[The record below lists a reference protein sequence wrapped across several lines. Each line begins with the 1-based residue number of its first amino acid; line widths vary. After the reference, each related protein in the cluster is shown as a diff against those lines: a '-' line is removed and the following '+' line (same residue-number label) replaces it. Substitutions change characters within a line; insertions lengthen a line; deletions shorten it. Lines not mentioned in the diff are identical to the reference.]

1 MTLMT
6 LRHGGARCMA
16 LAKTSHT
23 LFRHFRITP
32 NRAACLALLF
42 AQPAWAQVPDA
53 GRSIRDLE
61 STIPAPPPAAPA
73 PALDLREPGAPA
85 SPAADNAAPLATI
98 RVQGFQLDGNRVYD
112 SAALQALL
120 ADLVG
125 SEQDLNG
132 LRSAAARLTAHYQ
145 RGGYPLARAYL
156 PAQEIETGIVRISML
171 EGVYGQVV
179 LNNASRTRN
188 HVLQPALDALHSG
201 DAVHGAE
208 LDRALLAL
216 NDIPGVT
223 AKGTLR
229 AGSVP
234 GSTDLIV
241 NAESGPWISGSVDA
255 DNYGGAYTGEYRLS
269 AAANINSPLTL
280 GDQLDVRL
288 LSSDRQQRYYHV
300 DYSLPLGPWSTRV
313 GAGMSAMRYELGR
326 EFNYLEAHGRADTA
340 NVYIRQTLL
349 RSRDATVQATLQYE
363 HKRLQDDYDAVDY
376 TRAHRVGLWTAALNA
391 SARDHFLGGGRNAA
405 YLSYSRGN
413 LRFGDTALRD
423 EDRRFKHA
431 GGGFG
436 VVNAS
441 LGRLQHVAG
450 PVQFYGRLRAQ
461 WSSKNL
467 NSSEKF
473 SLGGPYGV
481 RAFAPGAASGD
492 QGWQA
497 SGELRYL
504 PLPGLQ
510 LSAFID
516 TGSVQASKR
525 SWTDERNRHFLTAFG
540 VGIAHAAPTHLIN
553 VSAAWP
559 LQQSMPRTSTDQEPR
574 FWVQATRY
582 F

>member
-1 MTLMT
+1 MN
-6 LRHGGARCMA
+6 LRPGGARCMA
-16 LAKTSHT
+16 LAKTSRT
-23 LFRHFRITP
+23 LFRHLRIMP

-73 PALDLREPGAPA
+73 PALDVREPSAPA
-85 SPAADNAAPLATI
+85 SPAADNAAPLATLT
-98 RVQGFQLDGNRVYD
+98 VQGFQLDGNRVYD
-112 SAALQALL
+112 SATLQALL

-125 SEQDLNG
+125 SQQDLNG

-156 PAQEIETGIVRISML
+156 PAQEIQNGIVRISVL

-229 AGSVP
+229 AGAVT

-288 LSSDRQQRYYHV
+288 LSSDRQQRYYHI

-326 EFNYLEAHGRADTA
+326 EFIYLEAHGRADTA

-349 RSRDATVQATLQYE
+349 RSRDASVQASLQYE

-391 SARDHFLGGGRNAA
+391 SANDHFLGGGRNAA

-413 LRFGDTALRD
+413 LRFGDNALRD

-431 GGGFG
+431 GGRFG
-436 VVNAS
+436 MVNAS

-481 RAFAPGAASGD
+481 RAFVPGAASGD

-516 TGSVQASKR
+516 AGAVQANKR
-525 SWTDERNRHFLTAFG
+525 SWTDERNRHSLTAFG
-540 VGIAHAAPTHLIN
+540 FGIAHAGPTHLIN

>member
-1 MTLMT
+1 
-6 LRHGGARCMA
+6 MA

-23 LFRHFRITP
+23 LFRHFRTMP
-32 NRAACLALLF
+32 HRAACLALLF

-188 HVLQPALDALHSG
+188 HVLQPALDALQSG

-229 AGSVP
+229 AGSAT
-234 GSTDLIV
+234 GATDLIV

-391 SARDHFLGGGRNAA
+391 SARDHILGGGRNAA
-405 YLSYSRGN
+405 YLSFSRGN

-540 VGIAHAAPTHLIN
+540 ISIAHAAPTHLIN

-559 LQQSMPRTSTDQEPR
+559 LQQSMPRTATDQEPR

>member
-1 MTLMT
+1 MN
-6 LRHGGARCMA
+6 LRPGGARCMA
-16 LAKTSHT
+16 LAKTSRT
-23 LFRHFRITP
+23 LFRHLRIMP

-73 PALDLREPGAPA
+73 PALDVREPSAPA
-85 SPAADNAAPLATI
+85 SPAADNAAPLATLT
-98 RVQGFQLDGNRVYD
+98 VQGFQLDGNRVYD
-112 SAALQALL
+112 SATLQALL

-125 SEQDLNG
+125 SQQDLNG
-132 LRSAAARLTAHYQ
+132 LRSAAVRLTAHYQ

-156 PAQEIETGIVRISML
+156 PAQEIQNGIVRISVL

-208 LDRALLAL
+208 LDRVLLAL

-229 AGSVP
+229 AGAVT

-326 EFNYLEAHGRADTA
+326 EFIYLEAHGRADTA

-349 RSRDATVQATLQYE
+349 RSRDASVQASLQYE

-391 SARDHFLGGGRNAA
+391 SANDHFLGGGRNAA

-413 LRFGDTALRD
+413 LRFGDNALRD

-431 GGGFG
+431 GGRFG
-436 VVNAS
+436 MVNAS

-481 RAFAPGAASGD
+481 RAFVPGAASGD

-516 TGSVQASKR
+516 AGAVQANKR
-525 SWTDERNRHFLTAFG
+525 SWTDERNRHSLTAFG
-540 VGIAHAAPTHLIN
+540 FGIAHAGPTHLIN

>member
-1 MTLMT
+1 
-6 LRHGGARCMA
+6 MA

-188 HVLQPALDALHSG
+188 HVLQPALDALQSG

-234 GSTDLIV
+234 GATDLIV

-269 AAANINSPLTL
+269 AAASINSPLTL

-288 LSSDRQQRYYHV
+288 LSSDRQQRYYTV

-559 LQQSMPRTSTDQEPR
+559 LQQSMPRTATDQEPR

>member
-1 MTLMT
+1 MT

-32 NRAACLALLF
+32 HRAACLALLF
-42 AQPAWAQVPDA
+42 AQPVWAQVPDA

-156 PAQEIETGIVRISML
+156 PAQEIENGIVRISVL

-241 NAESGPWISGSVDA
+241 NADSGPWISGSVDA

-300 DYSLPLGPWSTRV
+300 DYSLPLGPWSTRI

-340 NVYIRQTLL
+340 NVYVRQTLL

-363 HKRLQDDYDAVDY
+363 HKRLQDDYDAVDH

-516 TGSVQASKR
+516 TGSVQANKR
-525 SWTDERNRHFLTAFG
+525 GWTDERNRHFLTAFG

-559 LQQSMPRTSTDQEPR
+559 LQQSMPRTATDQEPR